1 MATLTKVP
9 HVGSDQEKDLLA
21 TVVSDEQAKIY
32 GIELAAEEQAL
43 AALGMGKRN
52 TPPPRRI
59 VFNEPD
65 RQGEYAGDRGIIE
78 NPDDGG
84 AAAQQQQQQLYRH
97 PQPMVSAFIEKKQG
111 GEEEEAEKAEDVD
124 DQGELADDDFPPAP
138 AVE

>member
-1 MATLTKVP
+1 MVKP
-9 HVGSDQEKDLLA
+9 G
-21 TVVSDEQAKIY
+21 
-32 GIELAAEEQAL
+32 
-43 AALGMGKRN
+43 RN
-52 TPPPRRI
+52 TPPPPRCI

-65 RQGEYAGDRGIIE
+65 RQGEYAGDRGVTE

-84 AAAQQQQQQLYRH
+84 AAAQQQQQQQQLYRH

>member
-21 TVVSDEQAKIY
+21 TVVSDEQAKIH

-43 AALGMGKRN
+43 AALGMGKKN
-52 TPPPRRI
+52 TPSPRRI

-84 AAAQQQQQQLYRH
+84 AAAAQQQQEQQLYRP
-97 PQPMVSAFIEKKQG
+97 PQPMVSAFIEKQQG
-111 GEEEEAEKAEDVD
+111 GEEDVAEDMD
-124 DQGELADDDFPPAP
+124 NQGELADDDFPPAP